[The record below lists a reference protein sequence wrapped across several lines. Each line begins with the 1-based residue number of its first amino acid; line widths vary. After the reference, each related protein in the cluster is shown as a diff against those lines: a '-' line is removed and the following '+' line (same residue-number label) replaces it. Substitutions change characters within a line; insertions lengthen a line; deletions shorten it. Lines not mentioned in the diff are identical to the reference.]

1 MEILKLNSV
10 AVLIDCWD
18 MHGFVADDHV
28 PAFDDIYA
36 NIIEFLDQTPEIKI
50 IVLASYDT
58 EDFSG
63 TNDNAWYNS
72 TGKLHKTAD
81 KILNY
86 ISKEKKQISLA
97 LFEDF
102 ANLLAQN
109 PDIENIY
116 FMGTSWDDCIQ
127 HRNIGIHRCSNIGK
141 NILVNTKCVFKNIDS
156 TLNLK
161 YNSRF
166 IHRAGD
172 VYQLKGEENT

>member
-18 MHGFVADDHV
+18 MHGFVADNNV
-28 PAFDDIYA
+28 PAFDDVYT

-50 IVLASYDT
+50 VVLASYDT

-63 TNDNAWYNS
+63 TNDTAWYNS
-72 TGKLHKTAD
+72 TDKLHKTAD

-86 ISKEKKQISLA
+86 INKEKKQISLT

-102 ANLLAQN
+102 ANLLGKN
-109 PDIENIY
+109 PDIKNIY

-127 HRNIGIHRCSNIGK
+127 HRNISIQSCSNIGK
-141 NILVNTKCVFKNIDS
+141 NILVNTKCVFHTIDS

-166 IHRAGD
+166 IHRIGD
-172 VYQLKGEENT
+172 IYQLKNKEIM